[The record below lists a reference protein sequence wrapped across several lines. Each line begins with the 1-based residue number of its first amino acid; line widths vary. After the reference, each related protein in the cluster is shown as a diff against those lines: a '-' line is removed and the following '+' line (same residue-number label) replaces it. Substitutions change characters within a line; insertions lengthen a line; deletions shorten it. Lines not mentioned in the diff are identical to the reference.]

1 MGTPV
6 FAVPSFAAL
15 LDAGYDVPA
24 AVTAPDRPRGRGQHM
39 APTPVK
45 GLAASRGIPVLE
57 PASLRAPEFAEELRT
72 LRADL
77 FVVVAFRIL
86 PPSVFTI
93 PPLGSFNLHASLLPK
108 YRGAAPINWA
118 LINGD
123 SETGVTTFFLRE
135 AVDTGAMLLQEKVPI
150 DPQDD
155 AGALHDR
162 LAQAGATLVLRTVR
176 AIEQGKAVP
185 QPQDDTLATPAPKI
199 FREDC
204 HLRWEQPAREL
215 VNRVRGLS
223 PAPGAFTLHAG
234 RMLKV
239 YRAAVVPGAQGAAP
253 GVVLP
258 GEGRILVGTGSG
270 CLELLELQQEGRRR
284 MDAAEFLRGYPLEPG
299 ALLV

>member
-1 MGTPV
+1 MGTPE

-15 LDAGYDVPA
+15 LEAGYAVAA
-24 AVTAPDRPRGRGQHM
+24 AVTAPDKPRGRGQKT

-45 GLAASRGIPVLE
+45 TLAEFRGIPVLE
-57 PASLRAPEFAEELRT
+57 PAALRAPEFAQELRT

-77 FVVVAFRIL
+77 YVVVAFRIL
-86 PPSVFTI
+86 PPPVFTI
-93 PPLGSFNLHASLLPK
+93 PPLGAINLHASLLPK

-135 AVDTGAMLLQEKVPI
+135 AVDTGAMLLQERVPI
-150 DPQDD
+150 HPQDD

-162 LAQAGATLVLRTVR
+162 LALVGAALVLRTVR
-176 AIEQGKAVP
+176 AIEQGGAVP
-185 QPQDDTLATPAPKI
+185 LPQDDTLATPAPKI

-204 HLRWEQPAREL
+204 RLRWERPAWEL

-223 PAPGAFTLHAG
+223 PVPGAFTLHEG
-234 RMLKV
+234 RTLKV
-239 YRAAVVPGAQGAAP
+239 YRAAALPGVQGAAP
-253 GVVLP
+253 GAVLP

-270 CLELLELQQEGRRR
+270 CLELLELQLEGRKR
-284 MDAAEFLRGYPLEPG
+284 MGAAEFLRGYPLEPG
-299 ALLV
+299 ALLA